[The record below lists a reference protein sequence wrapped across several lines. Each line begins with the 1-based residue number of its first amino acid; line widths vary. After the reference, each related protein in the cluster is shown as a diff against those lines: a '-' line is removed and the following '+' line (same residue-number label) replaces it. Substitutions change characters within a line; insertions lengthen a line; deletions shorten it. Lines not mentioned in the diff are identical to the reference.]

1 MVLGD
6 DPRHVFPVKVAT
18 IESVGAL
25 REAIKDKKKNVFQHV
40 DADALVL
47 WKVSIPVDRN
57 LKGEINNLE
66 LPDEE
71 SLSPVEELSEIF
83 SGVPIRKH
91 LHIIVRSPPTS
102 ESQMLRLSSSITRC
116 YRVSYYSKHVFPTAI
131 S

>member
-1 MVLGD
+1 MSSTTVELNCLVLGD

-91 LHIIVRSPPTS
+91 LHIIVRSPPNS
-102 ESQMLRLSSSITRC
+102 ESQSLRLSSSMTRC
-116 YRVSYYSKHVFPTAI
+116 HFISY
-131 S
+131 